1 MPTNAMMRKMPEPMK
16 RSPDSAPS
24 AAAPALSL
32 AVQYAVQEARLP
44 RWRLRRWLQLALA
57 EAAAAAEAGLAD
69 APGFQAAS
77 LTLRFV
83 DAEEGHALNLEF
95 RQRDYATNVL
105 TFEYGTDPEGTAHG
119 DIVICLDVLEREAV
133 EQNKPFLAH
142 AAHLTVHGAL
152 HALGYDHIEEDEAE
166 RMEALETRIL
176 ARMGL
181 PDPYAP
187 R

>member
-1 MPTNAMMRKMPEPMK
+1 MT
-16 RSPDSAPS
+16 RSATPS
-24 AAAPALSL
+24 PSRAATPALSL
-32 AVQYAVQEARLP
+32 AVQYAVPETRLP
-44 RWRLRRWLQLALA
+44 RWRLRRWLQMALQ
-57 EAAAAAEAGLAD
+57 EAAAAGAAGEIG
-69 APGFQAAS
+69 APEFQAAS

-119 DIVICLDVLEREAV
+119 DIVICLEVLDREAA
-133 EQNKPFLAH
+133 EQDKPFLAH

-152 HALGYDHIEEDEAE
+152 HALGYDHIDEDEAE

-176 ARMGL
+176 GRMGL